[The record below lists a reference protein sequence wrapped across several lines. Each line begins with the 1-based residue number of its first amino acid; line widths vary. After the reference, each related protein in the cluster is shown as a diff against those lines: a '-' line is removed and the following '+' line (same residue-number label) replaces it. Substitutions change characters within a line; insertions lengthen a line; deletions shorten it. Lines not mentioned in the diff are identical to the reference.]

1 MNGGFG
7 AIDTVALI
15 AYLAFVV
22 GLGATFARGQRSTRD
37 YFLGG
42 RGLPWWAI
50 CFSVVA
56 TETSALTFISLPA
69 TAYQSDFWFLQLAFG
84 YIVGRLA
91 VAALLLPRYFA
102 GEMVTVYAFLEQRF
116 GSTTRRFASL
126 IFMVTRALADSV
138 RMFAAA
144 IPIKLVTGIPYGQA
158 ILAAGIITVL
168 YTYLGGLKAVVWI
181 DVAQMFVYLVG
192 GIAALFVLLNAV
204 PGGWDGIVAA
214 AEAGDKF
221 RVFHAAGGLAG
232 FADPR
237 WLFTGLIGGAFL
249 SMASHG
255 VDFLIV
261 QRLLAARSLRDG
273 RKAIIGSGF
282 VVAAQFALFLLVGV
296 ALFAYYGGRSFATP
310 DEIFPQFI
318 LEAMPPGLTGLIVAG
333 ILAAMMS
340 TVSSSLNSLASAA
353 VNDIIGP
360 LTGRTGDDAF
370 MLRLGRRL
378 TLFWAVVL
386 VGGAFLF
393 QYLQQGTPVVV
404 VALQIASFTYG
415 GLLGGFL
422 LGVLSRRARE
432 RDAMIGM
439 ATAIAVMGVIWS
451 AQQFGLVG
459 KFIDSLW
466 FSLLGSTIT
475 VGAGLL
481 SSRVRRPA

>member
-1 MNGGFG
+1 MNGRFG
-7 AIDTVALI
+7 AIDIVVLI
-15 AYLAFVV
+15 AYLVFVV
-22 GLGATFARGQRSTRD
+22 GLGATFAGGQKSTRD

-69 TAYQSDFWFLQLAFG
+69 TAYQSDFWFLQLALG
-84 YIVGRLA
+84 YIVGRFA

-102 GEMVTVYAFLEQRF
+102 GEMVTVYAYLEQRF
-116 GSTTRRFASL
+116 GGTTRRFASI
-126 IFMVTRALADSV
+126 IFMVTRVLADSV

-144 IPIKLVTGIPYGQA
+144 IPIKLVTGIPYGEA
-158 ILAAGIITVL
+158 ILAAGVVTVL
-168 YTYLGGLKAVVWI
+168 YTWLGGLKAVVWI
-181 DVAQMFVYLVG
+181 DVAQMFVYIVG
-192 GIAALFVLLNAV
+192 GGAALVVLLHAV
-204 PGGWDGIVAA
+204 PGGWAGIATA

-221 RVFHAAGGLAG
+221 RVFHAGGGLAG
-232 FADPR
+232 FADAR

-261 QRLLAARSLRDG
+261 QRLLAARSLADG
-273 RKAIIGSGF
+273 RKAIIASGF
-282 VVAAQFALFLLVGV
+282 VVAAQFALFLFVGV
-296 ALFAYYGGRSFATP
+296 GLFAYYGGRTFATP
-310 DEIFPQFI
+310 DEIFPTFI

-333 ILAAMMS
+333 IVAAMMS

-353 VNDIIGP
+353 ANDIIGP

-378 TLFWAVVL
+378 TLVWALVL
-386 VGGAFLF
+386 VGGAMLF

-422 LGVLSRRARE
+422 LGVLSRNANE
-432 RDAMIGM
+432 RDAIIGM
-439 ATAIAVMGVIWS
+439 ATAIVVMGAVWAS
-451 AQQFGLVG
+451 QQFGLMG

-466 FSLLGSTIT
+466 FSLLGSAIT
-475 VGAGLL
+475 VGAGWI
-481 SSRVRRPA
+481 SSRMRRRP

>member
-7 AIDTVALI
+7 PIDTVVLVVYI
-15 AYLAFVV
+15 AFVT

-69 TAYQSDFWFLQLAFG
+69 TAYQSDFWFLQLALG
-84 YIVGRLA
+84 YIVGRFV
-91 VAALLLPRYFA
+91 VAFLLLPRYFA
-102 GEMVTVYAFLEQRF
+102 GELVTVYALLEHRF
-116 GSTTRRFASL
+116 GRTTRRFASI

-144 IPIKLVTGIPYGQA
+144 IPIKLVTGIPYGEA
-158 ILAAGIITVL
+158 ILAAGLITVV
-168 YTYLGGLKAVVWI
+168 YTWLGGLRAVVWI
-181 DVAQMFVYLVG
+181 DVAQMFVYLFG
-192 GIAALFVLLNAV
+192 GIAALAVLIHVV
-204 PGGWDGIVAA
+204 PGGWDGILSVAA
-214 AEAGDKF
+214 TGDKF

-232 FADPR
+232 FADAR
-237 WLFTGLIGGAFL
+237 WLFTGLVGGAFL

-273 RKAIIGSGF
+273 RRAIIGSGF

-296 ALFAYYGGRSFATP
+296 ALFAYYGGRNFATP
-310 DEIFPQFI
+310 DEIFPRFI
-318 LEAMPPGLTGLIVAG
+318 IEAMPPGLTGLIVAG
-333 ILAAMMS
+333 IVAAMMS

-353 VNDIIGP
+353 ANDIVGP
-360 LTGRTGDDAF
+360 LLGRTDDDPF

-378 TLFWAVVL
+378 TLVWAVVL
-386 VGGAFLF
+386 VGGALLF

-422 LGVLSRRARE
+422 LGVLVPAATE
-432 RDAMIGM
+432 RDAIAGM
-439 ATAIAVMGVIWS
+439 AIAILVMGAVWAS
-451 AQQFGLVG
+451 QQFGLTG
-459 KFIDSLW
+459 KLIDTLW
-466 FSLLGSTIT
+466 FSLLGSAIT
-475 VGAGLL
+475 VGAGAL
-481 SSRVRRPA
+481 SAHLRRQA

>member
-1 MNGGFG
+1 MSAGFG
-7 AIDTVALI
+7 AIDVVVLI
-15 AYLAFVV
+15 AYLAFVIA
-22 GLGATFARGQRSTRD
+22 LGASFARGQKSTRD

-69 TAYQSDFWFLQLAFG
+69 TAYQSDFWFLQLALG
-84 YIVGRLA
+84 YIIGRLA

-102 GEMVTVYAFLEQRF
+102 GEMVTVYAFLETRF
-116 GSTTRRFASL
+116 GGTTRRFASI

-144 IPIKLVTGIPYGQA
+144 IPIRLVTGIPYAEA
-158 ILAAGIITVL
+158 ILAAGVITVL
-168 YTYLGGLKAVVWI
+168 YTWLGGLKAVVWI
-181 DVAQMFVYLVG
+181 DVAQMFIYIVG
-192 GIAALFVLLNAV
+192 GVAALVVLLHAV
-204 PGGWDGIVAA
+204 PGGWGGIVAA
-214 AEAGDKF
+214 AEAGDKL
-221 RVFHAAGGLAG
+221 RVFHTGAGLAG

-261 QRLLAARSLRDG
+261 QRLLAARSLADG
-273 RKAIIGSGF
+273 RKAIIGSGL
-282 VVAAQFALFLLVGV
+282 VVAAQFALFLFVGV
-296 ALFAYYGGRSFATP
+296 GLFAYYGGRTFATP
-310 DEIFPQFI
+310 DEIFPRFI

-333 ILAAMMS
+333 IVAAMMS

-353 VNDIIGP
+353 ANDLIGP
-360 LTGRTGDDAF
+360 LTGRTDDDAF

-378 TLFWAVVL
+378 TLGWAVVL
-386 VGGAFLF
+386 VGGAVLF

-422 LGVLSRRARE
+422 LGVLSREARE
-432 RDAMIGM
+432 SDAIVGM
-439 ATAIAVMGVIWS
+439 GTAIVVMGAIWGS
-451 AQQFGLVG
+451 QQFGLVD
-459 KFIDSLW
+459 KFADSLW
-466 FSLLGSTIT
+466 FSLLGSAIT
-475 VGAGLL
+475 VGAGLV
-481 SSRVRRPA
+481 SSRLRRSA

>member
-1 MNGGFG
+1 MNGRFG
-7 AIDTVALI
+7 AIDVVVLVV
-15 AYLAFVV
+15 YLAFVV
-22 GLGATFARGQRSTRD
+22 GIGATFARGQKSTRD

-69 TAYQSDFWFLQLAFG
+69 TAYQSDLWFLQLALG

-102 GEMVTVYAFLEQRF
+102 GEMVTVYAHLEQRF
-116 GSTTRRFASL
+116 GVTTRRFASI

-144 IPIKLVTGIPYGQA
+144 IPIKLVTGIPYGEA
-158 ILAAGIITVL
+158 ILAAGIVTVL
-168 YTYLGGLKAVVWI
+168 YTWLGGLKAVVWI
-181 DVAQMFVYLVG
+181 DVAQMFVYIVG
-192 GIAALFVLLNAV
+192 GGAALAVLLHTV
-204 PGGWDGIVAA
+204 PGGWSGIVAA

-221 RVFHAAGGLAG
+221 RVFHTGGGLAG

-261 QRLLAARSLRDG
+261 QRLLAARSLADG
-273 RKAIIGSGF
+273 RKAIVVSGF

-310 DEIFPQFI
+310 DEIFPTFI

-333 ILAAMMS
+333 IVAAMMS
-340 TVSSSLNSLASAA
+340 TVSSSLNSLASASA
-353 VNDIIGP
+353 NDIIGP

-378 TLFWAVVL
+378 TLVWALVL
-386 VGGAFLF
+386 VGGAMLF

-432 RDAMIGM
+432 RDAIVGM
-439 ATAIAVMGVIWS
+439 ATAIVVMGAVWGS
-451 AQQFGLVG
+451 QQFGLTG
-459 KFIDSLW
+459 KLIDSLW
-466 FSLLGSTIT
+466 FSLLGSAIT
-475 VGAGLL
+475 VGAGWI
-481 SSRVRRPA
+481 SSRVRRSA